1 VKNTNKRGST
11 EMQEVTCFSVG
22 IKTAGG
28 DRYWCVKRKLGVT
41 IQDSNLLLNAPKPLK
56 TEMPLDV
63 TTHQEA
69 LPYSP
74 FTTTTKGFC

>member
-1 VKNTNKRGST
+1 MTGECCDEELGEKSL
-11 EMQEVTCFSVG
+11 FSQQ
-22 IKTAGG
+22 I
-28 DRYWCVKRKLGVT
+28 
-41 IQDSNLLLNAPKPLK
+41 APYPLK

-74 FTTTTKGFC
+74 FTTTTKGFSRNVQSKFFLTAFERLRGVFFSNLGNIF

>member
-1 VKNTNKRGST
+1 MCLLVA
-11 EMQEVTCFSVG
+11 EMVG
-22 IKTAGG
+22 KDYFFT
-28 DRYWCVKRKLGVT
+28 T
-41 IQDSNLLLNAPKPLK
+41 NAPHPLK

-74 FTTTTKGFC
+74 FTTTTKGFSRNVQSKFFLTAFERLRGVFFSNLGNIF